1 MILVSKGLGGRGYDA
16 TVMLR
21 LCMRVKPEDGLVRG
35 EARGVI
41 DKSEAVS

>member
-1 MILVSKGLGGRGYDA
+1 MILLSKGLGGRGYDDA

-41 DKSEAVS
+41 DKK